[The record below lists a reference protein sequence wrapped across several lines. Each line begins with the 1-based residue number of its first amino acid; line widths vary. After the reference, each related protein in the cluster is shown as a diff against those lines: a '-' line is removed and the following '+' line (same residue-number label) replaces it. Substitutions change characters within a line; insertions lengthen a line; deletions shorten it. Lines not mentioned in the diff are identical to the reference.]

1 MAIEGPVPF
10 AIKRLRLYEEP
21 NGSMSVDHTGTLGD
35 FEDVPIVEG
44 SLEIDPGQEMIDP
57 GTQLQGVYD
66 YREEIP
72 GKRMWKVAFTVPL
85 APTGTP
91 AANTVQAIQSAL
103 GKLLKIVLGGEALG
117 TGSLA
122 DGNWSSESGGDVLVG
137 TSLLAGMAIG
147 WKDSDGVL
155 HARELEEGAAAD
167 LVTKVAFPAIPQ
179 DTDPIYA
186 SATYYLAR
194 NPLTTAQF
202 IVEGMEDDD
211 RWVLMGGQ
219 GTVTLALPLDGT
231 SVPTAAFE
239 FTGRTWLYGE
249 DAATDLTA
257 SELALATYADHEPIP
272 GHVGRFIEQD
282 VGTAT
287 PISTVCVSAVAF
299 ALALTNKEI
308 TCPSAPDGLLCWLRM
323 PSRPAVSGSF
333 TTYFAEIDRF
343 EARDTRTAK
352 YLAYQI
358 GTEEGETILIT
369 APKVQYIKPK
379 PVGADDVASETIEW
393 KGRNDSDTV
402 VTPRTDL
409 ANSPFRIHFL

>member
-1 MAIEGPVPF
+1 MAIEGPVPHN
-10 AIKRLRLYEEP
+10 IKRVRLYEEP

-44 SLEIDPGQEMIDP
+44 SLEVDPGQEMIDP
-57 GTQLQGVYD
+57 GTQLQSIYD

-72 GKRMWKVAFTVPL
+72 GKRTWKVAFTVPL

-91 AANTVQAIQSAL
+91 AGNTVSAIQSAL

-122 DGNWSSESGGDVLVG
+122 DGAWSSASAGKVLVG
-137 TSLLAGMAIG
+137 SSLLAGMAIG
-147 WKDSDGVL
+147 WEDSDGVL
-155 HARELEEGAAAD
+155 HARELEEGASAD
-167 LVTKVAFPAIPQ
+167 LVTKVAFPATPA
-179 DTDPIYA
+179 TTHPIYA

-194 NPLTTAQF
+194 NPQTTAQF

-211 RWVLMGGQ
+211 RWLLMGGQ

-239 FTGRTWLYGE
+239 FVGRTWAYGK
-249 DAATDLTA
+249 DAAADLTA
-257 SELALATYADHEPIP
+257 SEIGLATYADHEPIP
-272 GHVGRFIEQD
+272 GHIGRLIEQD

-287 PISTVCVSAVAF
+287 PIATVCVSAIAIAVAI
-299 ALALTNKEI
+299 TNKEI
-308 TCPSAPDGLLCWLRM
+308 TCPSAPDGLLRWLRM

-333 TTYFAEIDRF
+333 TTYYADTDRF
-343 EARDTRTAK
+343 EERDARTPK

-358 GTEEGETILIT
+358 GTEKGETILIT
-369 APKVQYIKPK
+369 APKVQYATAK
-379 PVGADDVASETIEW
+379 PVNADDVASETIEW